1 MEKAQN
7 EMQEIKK
14 QMDEAK
20 TQVENV
26 QKQLELEQ
34 GRSKVMQSMSN
45 KKIVKLQEELDALS
59 SHKRAREDDN
69 VEQPAPKR

>member
-1 MEKAQN
+1 
-7 EMQEIKK
+7 
-14 QMDEAK
+14 MDEAK

-45 KKIVKLQEELDALS
+45 KKIAKLQDELDSLAT
-59 SHKRAREDDN
+59 HKRAREDDN
-69 VEQPAPKR
+69 VEQPAAKR